1 MLGDNG
7 CGCGM
12 APEGVQ
18 SRGWAR
24 GDDSGTRRRLHSGRG
39 EAGAAGR
46 RLPLHPAGWCP
57 GRGQAQRPPDHLRGL
72 QRDGRMGESRGC
84 LPVLD
89 PQNPHCASN
98 HKPSPWEINLTS
110 TRETEPST
118 TVHQGWPCHQV
129 TSSKRGLKGEA
140 GIPRPPAG
148 TKPPVVRSHS
158 GWPGK
163 RKCPRWGKGL
173 GPQGPSIPSPSHGGC
188 DSSDGLCGVA
198 RARPSCWEAVLR
210 VLW

>member
-12 APEGVQ
+12 VPEGVQ

-72 QRDGRMGESRGC
+72 QGDGRMGESRGC

-98 HKPSPWEINLTS
+98 HKPSPREINLTS

-129 TSSKRGLKGEA
+129 TSSKRGLLQGGGWHPKAPCRDQAPCGEVPLGMA
-140 GIPRPPAG
+140 GETQVPQVGEGVGAPGTLHPLPLPR
-148 TKPPVVRSHS
+148 R
-158 GWPGK
+158 
-163 RKCPRWGKGL
+163 L
-173 GPQGPSIPSPSHGGC
+173 
-188 DSSDGLCGVA
+188 
-198 RARPSCWEAVLR
+198 
-210 VLW
+210 